1 MRKVRTAVTGSEN
14 SKEAAPIPAAAL
26 SAERAKPR
34 GRASEGERTST
45 SPPFTS
51 VIVFLRELS
60 KIFNTASTAKMKNDR
75 REAAEAGIYALKK
88 PPRAREETRSR
99 TESKDTMMADSA
111 GIFTLSVPYA
121 KPAVNASAESATIS
135 MINFETEKNKQVHLF
150 FLICFIVCGY
160 DIIDFESEEKNYG

>member
-1 MRKVRTAVTGSEN
+1 MARMPMAKVRTAVTGREN

-34 GRASEGERTST
+34 GRASEGERTAT
-45 SPPFTS
+45 SPPLAS

-60 KIFNTASTAKMKNDR
+60 KIFSTASTARMKNDR
-75 REAAEAGIYALKK
+75 REATGAGIYALKR

-99 TESKDTMMADSA
+99 TDSKDTITADRG

-121 KPAVNASAESATIS
+121 KPAVNASAERATIS
-135 MINFETEKNKQVHLF
+135 IINFETEKNKWDHLF
-150 FLICFIVCGY
+150 TWKLVLAG
-160 DIIDFESEEKNYG
+160 